1 MSIILFIFVIV
12 VLSCQQQD
20 TEQVMPIEGQVPD
33 EQADSIRIIA
43 TTDSIIDYELTAVH
57 MYKYY
62 DTKQTFAD
70 TVFVQFYR
78 KDGTIETTLQ
88 CDRSEIDD
96 AKNTIT
102 GIGHVVVISENGTM
116 KAPYAEL
123 NRNTEQITASK
134 GVQMIRGEN
143 ILYGEEMISDMR
155 MDVVEITKVSGE
167 GKLSE
172 EDFDFQ

>member
-1 MSIILFIFVIV
+1 MKYLLLLFILIIL
-12 VLSCQQQD
+12 SCSPKEE
-20 TEQVMPIEGQVPD
+20 EQIMPIEGQIPD

-78 KDGTIETTLQ
+78 KDGSIETTLQ
-88 CDRSEIDD
+88 CDKAEIDD

-123 NRNTEQITASK
+123 DRNLEQITATK
-134 GVQMIRGEN
+134 GVQLIRGEN

-155 MDVVEITKVSGE
+155 LDVVEITKVSGE